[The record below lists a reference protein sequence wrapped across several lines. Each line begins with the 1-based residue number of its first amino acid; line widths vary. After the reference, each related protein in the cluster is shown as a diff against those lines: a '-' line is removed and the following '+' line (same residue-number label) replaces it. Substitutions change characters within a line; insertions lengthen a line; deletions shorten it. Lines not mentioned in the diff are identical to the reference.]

1 MRNYENPINNYITYT
16 YIQIDPNLSKKVN
29 YFITSGLVTSNNGY
43 FLDEFVNYSSFN
55 LDYWTFDLMNFSKIN
70 NKIALSRIYFTRYLD
85 KFSRTYVKLSDLIS
99 IIMSMLKIISLFFT
113 LKFENSFLIL
123 SHKGFSIHKSIYRTN

>member
-1 MRNYENPINNYITYT
+1 MKFFIDMRNYENPINNYITYT

-70 NKIALSRIYFTRYLD
+70 GFKLYF
-85 KFSRTYVKLSDLIS
+85 
-99 IIMSMLKIISLFFT
+99 
-113 LKFENSFLIL
+113 N
-123 SHKGFSIHKSIYRTN
+123 